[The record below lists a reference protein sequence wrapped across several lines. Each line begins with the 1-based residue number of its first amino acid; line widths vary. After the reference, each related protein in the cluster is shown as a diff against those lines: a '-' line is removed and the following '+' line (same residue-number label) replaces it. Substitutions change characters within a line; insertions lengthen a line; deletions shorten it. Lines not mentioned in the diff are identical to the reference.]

1 LIRAAR
7 GGNGGARKA
16 RRGEVTAGRRCRR
29 RLRCAVRVRVERW
42 SDGVR

>member
-16 RRGEVTAGRRCRR
+16 RRGEVTAGRR
-29 RLRCAVRVRVERW
+29 RLRRAVRVRVERW